1 MTQPT
6 DSRSILARNIFF
18 PLLILGGLG
27 LGYWPLFQRLTSSWD
42 SGDNSYGYLIIPLF
56 IYLCWEKRDAFRFD
70 QFSWSVSGIAVTL
83 LSTLLLLVG
92 EVGSME
98 TLIFVGIWG
107 AFVGIMATLYGKRL
121 KHLIFPLLVLLFI
134 VPLPPFINKT
144 FTFQLKLLASSM
156 SAVMLRASG
165 VSVLMDGN
173 ILDLGVTQLQ
183 VVDACSGLRYVMSM
197 LLMALLIG
205 HFFLA
210 SRWRQS
216 VIVALAI
223 PLTLVVNALRIW
235 LTGVLV
241 VNDLGRFA
249 EGDFHDTI
257 GLILF
262 LASGALLVG
271 VAKLLRGSSLS
282 ASAIVPPGE
291 VLQQEQ
297 VKSPRPLLLTIV
309 ICTLFLGGGWALPRL
324 QATQHV
330 SPPRS
335 SFDSFPMQL
344 GGWQGTRHYLSQEI
358 LDALWSD
365 DYVSVSFVRPD
376 SGNVIHLLI
385 PYYSYQGTRHTAHAP
400 QSCLLGSG
408 WAVLRTRERTF
419 PVAGQNLPVT
429 TLELQKGQ
437 ERMLSGFFFLGR
449 GRVITSPWRNK
460 LYLLLDSF
468 TKRRTDGALVRAEMV
483 VAPGQPLDAAYE
495 ELARFLSLLWQELPA
510 YVPGDEA
517 ANGAK

>member
-1 MTQPT
+1 MTQST
-6 DSRSILARNIFF
+6 DSNSILSRNTLF
-18 PLLILGGLG
+18 PLLILGGLV
-27 LGYWPLFQRLTSSWD
+27 LGYWPLFQRLIITWG

-56 IYLCWEKRDAFRFD
+56 LYLCWEKRDSFRFS
-70 QFSWSVSGIAVTL
+70 QLSWSVAGIAVTF
-83 LSTLLLLVG
+83 LSTLLLLAG

-107 AFVGIMATLYGKRL
+107 SFVGIMATMYGKRL
-121 KHLIFPLLVLLFI
+121 KDLLFPLLILLFI

-144 FTFQLKLLASSM
+144 LTFQLKLLASSM

-205 HFFLA
+205 HFFLV

-249 EGDFHDTI
+249 EGDFHDSI
-257 GLILF
+257 GLVMF
-262 LASGALLVG
+262 LASGSLLVWL
-271 VAKLLRGSSLS
+271 ALLLRGPFSSS
-282 ASAIVPPGE
+282 ATLPPGE
-291 VLQQEQ
+291 LPQEEQ
-297 VKSPRPLLLTIV
+297 VKPLRPLLLTIV
-309 ICTLFLGGGWALPRL
+309 ICTFFLGGGLVLSRL
-324 QATQHV
+324 QSEQHTA
-330 SPPRS
+330 PPRS

-344 GGWQGTRHYLSQEI
+344 GGWQGTRHFLSQEI

-365 DYVSVSFVRPD
+365 DYVSASFVTPA

-385 PYYSYQGTRHTAHAP
+385 PYYTYQGTRHTAHAP

-408 WAVLRTRERTF
+408 WAVLQTRERTF
-419 PVAGQNLPVT
+419 KTRFGNNLPVT
-429 TLELQKGQ
+429 ILELKKGQ
-437 ERMLSGFFFLGR
+437 DTMLSGFFFLGR

-460 LYLLLDSF
+460 LYLILDSF

-483 VAPGQPLDAAYE
+483 VGSGQPLDAAYQ
-495 ELARFLSLLWQELPA
+495 ELAQFLSLLWHELPA
-510 YVPGDEA
+510 YVPGDEVGNA
-517 ANGAK
+517 SN

>member
-1 MTQPT
+1 MTQPM
-6 DSRSILARNIFF
+6 DSSSLLSRKILF
-18 PLLILGGLG
+18 PLLLVGCLV
-27 LGYWPLFQRLTSSWD
+27 LGYWPLLQRLISTWD
-42 SGDNSYGYLIIPLF
+42 SGDNSYGYLVIPLF
-56 IYLCWEKRDAFRFD
+56 LYLCWEKREAFRFG
-70 QFSWSVSGIAVTL
+70 QFSWSVAGIGVTI
-83 LSTLLLLVG
+83 LSALLLLVG

-98 TLIFVGIWG
+98 TLLFIGIWG
-107 AFVGIMATLYGKRL
+107 SFVGIMATMYGKRL
-121 KHLIFPLLVLLFI
+121 KDLLFPLLILLFI
-134 VPLPPFINKT
+134 VPLPPFINKMLT
-144 FTFQLKLLASSM
+144 FRLKLLASSM

-249 EGDFHDTI
+249 EGDFHDSI
-257 GLILF
+257 GLIMF
-262 LASGALLVG
+262 LASGALLVWL
-271 VAKLLRGSSLS
+271 ALLLRGPFSSS
-282 ASAIVPPGE
+282 ATLPPGE
-291 VLQQEQ
+291 LPQEEQ
-297 VKSPRPLLLTIV
+297 VNLLRPLLLTIV
-309 ICTLFLGGGWALPRL
+309 ICTLFLSGGWVLARL
-324 QATQHV
+324 QSEQHAA
-330 SPPRS
+330 PPRS

-344 GGWQGTRHYLSQEI
+344 GGWQGTRHYLSPEI

-365 DYVSVSFVRPD
+365 DYVSASFARPG

-385 PYYSYQGTRHTAHAP
+385 PYYTYQGTRHTAHAP

-408 WAVLRTRERTF
+408 WAVLQTKERTF
-419 PVAGQNLPVT
+419 KTGFGQNLPVT
-429 TLELQKGQ
+429 ILELKKGQ
-437 ERMLSGFFFLGR
+437 DTMFSGFFFLGR

-460 LYLLLDSF
+460 LYLILDSF
-468 TKRRTDGALVRAEMV
+468 TKGRTDGALVRAEMA
-483 VAPGQPLDAAYE
+483 VAPGQSQEAAYQ
-495 ELARFLSLLWQELPA
+495 ELAQFLSLLWRELPA
-510 YVPGDEA
+510 YVPGGEVSNA
-517 ANGAK
+517 SN

>member
-1 MTQPT
+1 MIPLTE
-6 DSRSILARNIFF
+6 SRLTVVRTSVF
-18 PLLILGGLG
+18 PLLILGSLV
-27 LGYWPLFQRLTSSWD
+27 LGYWPLFQRLTSTWD

-56 IYLCWEKRDAFRFD
+56 LYLCWEKRDSFRFS
-70 QFSWSVSGIAVTL
+70 QFSWSFAGIGVTI
-83 LSTLLLLVG
+83 LSPLLLLVG

-98 TLIFVGIWG
+98 TLIFIGIWCS
-107 AFVGIMATLYGKRL
+107 FVGIMATLYGKRL
-121 KHLIFPLLVLLFI
+121 KDLLFPLLILLFI

-165 VSVLMDGN
+165 ISVLMDGN

-210 SRWRQS
+210 SRWRQA

-241 VNDLGRFA
+241 VNDLGRFS
-249 EGDFHDTI
+249 EGDFHDSI
-257 GLILF
+257 GLVMF
-262 LASGALLVG
+262 LASGALLVWL
-271 VAKLLRGSSLS
+271 ALLLRGPFSSS
-282 ASAIVPPGE
+282 ATVPSGE
-291 VLQQEQ
+291 VRQEEQ
-297 VKSPRPLLLTIV
+297 VKSLRPLLLTIV
-309 ICTLFLGGGWALPRL
+309 ICTLFLGGGWALARL
-324 QATQHV
+324 QAEQHV

-365 DYVSVSFVRPD
+365 DYVSASFARPG

-385 PYYSYQGTRHTAHAP
+385 PYYTYQGTRHTAHAP

-408 WAVLRTRERTF
+408 WAVLRTQERTF
-419 PVAGQNLPVT
+419 KTRFGNNLPVT
-429 TLELQKGQ
+429 ILELKKGQ
-437 ERMLSGFFFLGR
+437 DTMLSGFFFLGR

-460 LYLLLDSF
+460 LYLILDSF

-483 VAPGQPLDAAYE
+483 VAPGQSQDAAYQ
-495 ELARFLSLLWQELPA
+495 ELAQFLSLLWHELPA
-510 YVPGDEA
+510 YVPGDVVDNA
-517 ANGAK
+517 SN